1 MKVNSCAMVFDDI
14 GCYHN
19 LKPKQEG
26 PVNTDLIE
34 FSILPQ
40 ALGVADE
47 HTWTRRCQ

>member
-19 LKPKQEG
+19 LEPKQEG

-34 FSILPQ
+34 SVSSLRHWASQMNIQ
-40 ALGVADE
+40 
-47 HTWTRRCQ
+47 